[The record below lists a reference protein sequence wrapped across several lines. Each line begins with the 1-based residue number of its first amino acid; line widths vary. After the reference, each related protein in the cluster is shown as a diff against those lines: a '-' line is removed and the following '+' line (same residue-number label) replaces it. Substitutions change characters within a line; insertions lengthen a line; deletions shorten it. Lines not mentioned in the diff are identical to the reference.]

1 MAAGIINPDLEGAQK
16 FMNRKQIERKTKYML
31 AGVALVFIILLVKI
45 SFLQLIQTEQYRTL
59 ARNNYI
65 RIVPVFAPRG
75 EIFDRNGEK
84 MVTNRPIYTV
94 SINDI
99 NIKGTT
105 YSVELERIGADTVQ
119 MAEQM
124 APVLARDPEYLRRA
138 GGGIKADGTPS
149 ENARLITEQIKN
161 DVADNKTELEN
172 KRPLLLAE
180 VYDPSVAALLTGGQW
195 DAYGIKVRKNVDM
208 LGNLVA
214 LLFPK
219 GVFKEKSAYEA
230 EQRVRDEI
238 RSKKAYESVL
248 VAEDIPMETVVELRE
263 KQLELPGVVV
273 DIQPSRDYPYDQLM
287 SHVLGYVQ
295 NIKPDQYEAHKDE
308 GYLMNDL
315 YGQNGLE
322 IMFEDYLRGEHGAR
336 QVEVDTYNR
345 PVRDLGLKQP
355 VPGSDL
361 VLTVDLE
368 VQKAAEKALAEGVQK
383 ARNAGHDSRA
393 GAAVAIDVNSGAV
406 LAIASYPSYNPG
418 VFANLTN
425 AKWQELQDSGALLN
439 RAISTYAPGSTF
451 KMVTAAAILEE
462 EVVDPSY
469 RMPDPG
475 YFMLGRRYNDWK
487 AGGHGS
493 VDMLR
498 ALQYSCDTYFW
509 RYGLM
514 AGEEAIAHYAR
525 EFGLGQ
531 LTGIGLP
538 GEMAGVVPSPEHK
551 YEVGKN
557 LKINYDPDFAKVREL
572 NDRIEHIDNELKK
585 IDDNTGERSRLEQD
599 KKKLESEREQELA
612 EKLKMHEWELEWQA
626 YDTLN
631 MSIGQGDNLY
641 TPLQLASYVATIA
654 NGGSL
659 YKPYLVEK
667 VVSPGGK
674 VIKEFGKEVRHKVDI
689 KSKNLE
695 IIQEG
700 MHLVALPPAG
710 TAAGVFNGAKYSA
723 AAKTGTAEVY
733 DEFGNKKYNHA
744 LFVAYAPY
752 EKPEVAVA
760 VFLDQGHSGSGFAG
774 PIGRNILDAYFG
786 EEVKSLLPPGQAE
799 ELANNGQE
807 QGAGNQTQTWEQI
820 SDDTPGLAWP
830 GWSKQSVGLQG
841 ENERFR
847 YYEQRLKRWQD
858 EQKVAVARPAAGN
871 RPAPPPEETR
881 PQEPPQ
887 TEETQPQEPPQTE
900 ESRPQELPPA
910 GGTPPPLNLTPP
922 GEATGPPPGEQ
933 DGSADLE

>member
-1 MAAGIINPDLEGAQK
+1 MK
-16 FMNRKQIERKTKYML
+16 RKQLEIKTRYIL
-31 AGVALVFIILLVKI
+31 AGVALVFIILLARI
-45 SFLQLIQTEQYRTL
+45 SFLQLVQTEQYRTL

-105 YSVELERIGADTVQ
+105 YSVVLERIGADTVQ

-124 APVLARDPEYLRRA
+124 ARILAGDPEYLRRA
-138 GGGIKADGTPS
+138 GEGIKADGDPDD
-149 ENARLITEQIKN
+149 NARLIMEQIKA
-161 DVADNKTELEN
+161 DVRDNKTELEN
-172 KRPLLLAE
+172 GRPLVLAE
-180 VYDPSVAALLTGGQW
+180 VYDPDVAAALTGQPW
-195 DAYGIKVRKNVDM
+195 DAYGIRVDKHTDM
-208 LGNLVA
+208 LSRLVA

-219 GVFKEKSAYEA
+219 GVFEEESAYQV
-230 EQRVRDEI
+230 EQRIRNEI
-238 RSKKAYESVL
+238 REKKAYESVL
-248 VAEDIPMETVVELRE
+248 VAEDIPMDTVVELRE

-273 DIQPSRDYPYDQLM
+273 DIQPTRDYPYDQLM
-287 SHVLGYVQ
+287 SHALGYVQ
-295 NIKPDQYEAHKDE
+295 NIKPEQYEEHKDE

-322 IMFEDYLRGEHGAR
+322 IMFESYLRGEHGAR

-368 VQKAAEKALAEGVQK
+368 VQKAAEKALAEGVQR

-538 GEMAGVVPSPEHK
+538 GEMAGVVPNPEHK
-551 YEVGKN
+551 YEVGKT
-557 LKINYDPDFAKVREL
+557 LKVNYNPDFAKVREL
-572 NDRIEHIDNELKK
+572 NDRIEQIDNELKK
-585 IDDNTGERSRLEQD
+585 IDDNTGERSRLEQE

-654 NGGSL
+654 NGGTL
-659 YKPYLVEK
+659 YKPYLVER
-667 VVSPGGK
+667 VVSPGGEL
-674 VIKEFGKEVRHKVDI
+674 IEEFDKQVRHRVDI
-689 KSKNLE
+689 KPENLK

-710 TAAGVFNGAKYSA
+710 TAATVFYGAKYSA

-799 ELANNGQE
+799 ELENNKQE
-807 QGAGNQTQTWEQI
+807 QGAGNRADTWERV
-820 SDDTPGLAWP
+820 SDDTPALAWP
-830 GWSKQSVGLQG
+830 GWTKQSAGLQG
-841 ENERFR
+841 EDERFR
-847 YYEQRLKRWQD
+847 YYEHRLKRWQD
-858 EQKVAVARPAAGN
+858 AQQAAAARPAAGS
-871 RPAPPPEETR
+871 RPTAPPPDETQR
-881 PQEPPQ
+881 QEPPQ
-887 TEETQPQEPPQTE
+887 AEETQPQEPP
-900 ESRPQELPPA
+900 PA
-910 GGTPPPLNLTPP
+910 DGTPPPSNQTPP
-922 GEATGPPPGEQ
+922 GETGPDVREESPQPGDPESPAPGEQ
-933 DGSADLE
+933 DGPADPE